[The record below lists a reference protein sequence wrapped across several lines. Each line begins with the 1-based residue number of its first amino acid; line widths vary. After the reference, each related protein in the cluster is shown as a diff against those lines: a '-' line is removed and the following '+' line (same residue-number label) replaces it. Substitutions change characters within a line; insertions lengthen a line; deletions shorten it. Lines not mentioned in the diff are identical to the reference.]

1 MNFLKKKP
9 LLALVTITLVAVA
22 QSAIAS
28 SSAQA
33 TINWDSLNVKIIDL
47 SNGLNAPVFNW
58 LSESGNVRSNSDT
71 RIPYDSQSD
80 SNYIPDFSSTLSTNT
95 VTASAQSS
103 TLRNTAVLQAYA
115 ASQPSTLINYY
126 ENTASASAQ
135 NFGNFSLT
143 GYGIALITLDWN
155 VSVTGV
161 INDSSDYSYAQ
172 AFINGSLFDGN
183 YGSGSASS
191 TSSGNSSADNGSY
204 SENGTF
210 SFAIFGNG
218 SNNITGD
225 INAVAYVSSVSSLS
239 QVPLPSA
246 VWLFLSAFIG
256 VLGLTQRKVASIA

>member
-1 MNFLKKKP
+1 MNFLKKKK
-9 LLALVTITLVAVA
+9 LLALVSITLAAVA

-33 TINWDSLNVKIIDL
+33 TINWDSFNVQIIDL
-47 SNGLNAPVFNW
+47 SGGLNAPVFNW

-71 RIPYDSQSD
+71 SVPNDSQSD
-80 SNYIPDFSSTLSTNT
+80 SDFVPDFSLTLSTNT

-115 ASQPSTLINYY
+115 ASQPSTLVNYY
-126 ENTASASAQ
+126 ENTATATAQ
-135 NFGNFSLT
+135 NFGNFGLT

-191 TSSGNSSADNGSY
+191 ISSGNSSADKGSF

-210 SFAIFGNG
+210 SFAAFSNG
-218 SNNITGD
+218 VDNVTGS
-225 INAVAYVSSVSSLS
+225 ISAVAYVSSVSSLS